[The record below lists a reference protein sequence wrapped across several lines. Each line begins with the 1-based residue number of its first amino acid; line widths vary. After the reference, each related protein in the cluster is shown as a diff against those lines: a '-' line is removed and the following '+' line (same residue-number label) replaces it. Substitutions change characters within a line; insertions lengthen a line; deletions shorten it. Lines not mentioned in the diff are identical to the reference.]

1 MSTVAILGI
10 LTVSALLAL
19 TVKTQRPEMGLL
31 VTVFVSV
38 TVMTMLFQKLTPL
51 LETAETLFNDLPISW
66 EYGSILL
73 KGLGICLLTQ
83 TAADCCR
90 DAGETA
96 LASKAELSGKIT
108 LLALSVPLFEKVV
121 SLAVS
126 MIDNEGIG

>member
-1 MSTVAILGI
+1 MSTVAILGL
-10 LTVSALLAL
+10 LTAAALLAL
-19 TVKTQRPEMGLL
+19 TVKTQRPEMGILITIL
-31 VTVFVSV
+31 TSV
-38 TVMTMLFQKLTPL
+38 MVLGVLFQKLKPL
-51 LETAETLFNDLPISW
+51 LETAESLFSDLPLSW

-83 TAADCCR
+83 AAADCCR

-108 LLALSVPLFEKVV
+108 LLALSVPLFEKVI
-121 SLAVS
+121 SLAIS

>member
-1 MSTVAILGI
+1 MSIVAILGL
-10 LTVSALLAL
+10 LTAAALLAL
-19 TVKTQRPEMGLL
+19 TLKTQRPEMGLMI
-31 VTVFVSV
+31 TVLTSV
-38 TVMTMLFQKLTPL
+38 MVLTMLFQKLTPL
-51 LETAETLFNDLPISW
+51 LETAETLFSDLPISW

-96 LASKAELSGKIT
+96 LASKAELSSKIT

-121 SLAVS
+121 SLAIS